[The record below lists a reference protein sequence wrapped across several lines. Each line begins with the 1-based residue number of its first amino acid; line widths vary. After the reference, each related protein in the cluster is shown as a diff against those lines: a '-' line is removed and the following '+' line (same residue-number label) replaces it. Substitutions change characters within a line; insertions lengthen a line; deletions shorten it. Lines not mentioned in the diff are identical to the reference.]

1 MTHCVDDMI
10 VVETQKHV
18 MSGWRGWKR
27 LNIATGWDISDEK
40 TPLPCTAFPV
50 IGVVLNLSCRSPA
63 LNIAPTRIV
72 ALQWLLDQILQ
83 VSALGSGQAASLASK
98 LSFAL
103 CACFGKYGRAKLRP
117 ILRRCYEERS
127 NLNEQLVS
135 CLVWWKTWLG
145 SYVPRTAPL
154 LIGSLKRVVSYSD
167 GEGDAAGVGV
177 CLYGSGLKLP
187 LAAYVKVPMALRDAW
202 RTHSASSRPNDIF
215 LIEAI
220 GPLVL
225 LCTFPNVFKNALW
238 LHFIDNTASQ
248 YALVRG
254 SSSILSG
261 DHVVGL
267 TWAKAAHLG
276 AFPYFDRVHTK
287 SNPIDGVSRGD
298 FSGPWGRVYRG
309 VLPLEEI
316 TALLS

>member
-1 MTHCVDDMI
+1 MVLDL
-10 VVETQKHV
+10 
-18 MSGWRGWKR
+18 SG
-27 LNIATGWDISDEK
+27 
-40 TPLPCTAFPV
+40 
-50 IGVVLNLSCRSPA
+50 RSPA
-63 LNIAPTRIV
+63 LHIAPTRIV

-83 VSALGSGQAASLASK
+83 VSALGSGQAASVASK

-117 ILRRCYEERS
+117 ILRRCYEDRT
-127 NLNEQLVS
+127 NLNDQLVS
-135 CLVWWKTWLG
+135 CLVWWKKWLG
-145 SYVPRTAPL
+145 NYVPRTAPL
-154 LIGSLKRVVSYSD
+154 LLATLKRVVSYSD

-177 CLYGSGLKLP
+177 CLYGSGLKSP
-187 LAAYVKVPMALRDAW
+187 LAAYVKVPMALREAW
-202 RTHSASSRPNDIF
+202 RTRTESSSPNDIF

-225 LCTFPNVFKNALW
+225 LCTFPNVFKNSLW

-254 SSSILSG
+254 SSSVMSG

-267 TWAKAAHLG
+267 TWAKAAKLG
-276 AFPYFDRVHTK
+276 TFPYFDRVHTK
-287 SNPIDGVSRGD
+287 SNPIDGVSRGV
-298 FSGPWGRVYRG
+298 FEGPWGRVYKG

-316 TALLS
+316 SALLR